1 MSSESLNH
9 LSVVLEKEMSQNNYL
24 YTIGSIW
31 IMSTLRISLLGSG
44 VSANLKWYIMIH
56 SWNMHYWITKGF
68 LKELFYLK
76 CIQIVSCKMQ
86 IRKYISSQSYYFKKK
101 SQIYTPF
108 YQWTYFEENLI
119 CYLCTCIKTNYALI
133 FQDGLLILTWNTVV
147 TSRIEYILHSYTL
160 IYGVCFL

>member
-1 MSSESLNH
+1 
-9 LSVVLEKEMSQNNYL
+9 
-24 YTIGSIW
+24 
-31 IMSTLRISLLGSG
+31 
-44 VSANLKWYIMIH
+44 
-56 SWNMHYWITKGF
+56 
-68 LKELFYLK
+68 
-76 CIQIVSCKMQ
+76 MQ

-147 TSRIEYILHSYTL
+147 TSRIKYILHSYTL
-160 IYGVCFL
+160 IYGVCFFIKLKVIDWRQTLSNTQFHYIDLYSASKYFTDGLVIWFWESGNRKWSSKVSEMCIYIFLILIFMNIIPDVEPISFLA